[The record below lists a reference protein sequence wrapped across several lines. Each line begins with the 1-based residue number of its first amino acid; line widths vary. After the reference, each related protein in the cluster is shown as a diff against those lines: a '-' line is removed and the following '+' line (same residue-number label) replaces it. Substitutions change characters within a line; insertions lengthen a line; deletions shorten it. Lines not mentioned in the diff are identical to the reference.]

1 MAKRENILP
10 FAPIGKLIQ
19 DATGKRVSKDARV
32 TGANILEEVVERI
45 VKKANL
51 LAEHS
56 GRKTVKAKDI
66 NLAYQQIKEE
76 L

>member
-10 FAPIGKLIQ
+10 FSPLGVLIAE
-19 DATGKRVSKDARV
+19 ATGKRVSKDAKI
-32 TGANILEEVVERI
+32 TSAQILEEVTSKI
-45 VKKANL
+45 VHKANL

-56 GRKTVKAKDI
+56 KRKTIKAKDS
-66 NLAYQQIKEE
+66 NLAFMQVKED